1 MKYIGYYR
9 VSTEK
14 QGESGLG
21 LESQRQFVRAYVD
34 SVKGD
39 LIEEYTEIE
48 SGGNVDRIYLNE
60 AMDHAEA
67 EEAIIVV
74 KRMDRLSRELR
85 IASLLKERDI
95 RYLDCE
101 SPNDSGFMKNIKFAF
116 AEEEKDKI
124 GERIGSALGI
134 IKQNI
139 DTNGYHISKKGNKI
153 TTLGN
158 KENLGG
164 VLAIERSVAT
174 RRKAA
179 LLNPD
184 NIRASGVIKLMRGY
198 GATYN
203 EMTKFLNENGFKTS
217 KGNDFS
223 KTQVRK
229 LFDRL
234 ENQ

>member
-1 MKYIGYYR
+1 MNYIGYYR

-14 QGESGLG
+14 QGDSGLG
-21 LESQRQFVRAYVD
+21 LESQKQFVRDYVK
-34 SVKGD
+34 SVNGN
-39 LIEEYTEIE
+39 LIREYTEVE
-48 SGGNVDRIYLNE
+48 SGGNVDRRYLNE

-85 IASLLKERDI
+85 VASLLEERGI
-95 RYLDCE
+95 SYLDCE

-116 AEEEKDKI
+116 AKEEKDKI
-124 GERIGSALGI
+124 RERIGGALDI

-139 DTNGYHISKKGNKI
+139 DTNGFHISKSGNKI

-174 RRKAA
+174 RQRKALA
-179 LLNPD
+179 DPN
-184 NIRASGVIKLMRGY
+184 NIRASGVIKMMRGY
-198 GATYN
+198 GASYAGI
-203 EMTKFLNENGFKTS
+203 TKFLNENGFKTS
-217 KGNDFS
+217 KENDFS

-234 ENQ
+234 EN